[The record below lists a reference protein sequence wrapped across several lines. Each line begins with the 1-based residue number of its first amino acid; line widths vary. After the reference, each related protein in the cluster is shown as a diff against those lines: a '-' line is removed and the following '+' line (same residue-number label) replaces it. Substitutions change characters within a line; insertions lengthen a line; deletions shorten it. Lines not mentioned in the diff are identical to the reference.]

1 MLTNLKL
8 TFTGIASTQESCPA
22 QQIEKLEMFLEL
34 GAAFP
39 PPSRAGEPG
48 RQFKQ
53 MFTDGAKP
61 AGCDVIQCGIV
72 RLSVCLFF
80 VLSVCLFFGLS
91 VFCPISEFAR
101 LTPIVRNCSWQKVSC

>member
-1 MLTNLKL
+1 MLTTLL
-8 TFTGIASTQESCPA
+8 LMFTGLQVERNPVL

-34 GAAFP
+34 GAAF

-61 AGCDVIQCGIV
+61 AGCDVIQCDIV
-72 RLSVCLFF
+72 R
-80 VLSVCLFFGLS
+80 LSVCLFFGLS
-91 VFCPISEFAR
+91 VCLSD
-101 LTPIVRNCSWQKVSC
+101 L